1 MWIFLGINKMSF
13 VLSICRPQAFLTST
27 SSLYL
32 NFSKGNGDVLIKNV
46 HRETSSAHYR
56 LFDRYPRH
64 GGPRSHQIS
73 YFYKAYN
80 FVFGTSV
87 YGSYLIYIVAGM
99 NYIYKSALS
108 RDPCNGTAIFNIII
122 MCAFVYRSERQIQ
135 TTSNKTAKKT
145 LPNMATLSINSGLL
159 TVIYYHRCALSDLLF
174 SVMFD
179 TDVFKFFFTARFR
192 RERYV

>member
-1 MWIFLGINKMSF
+1 MCIEKHR
-13 VLSICRPQAFLTST
+13 VLSTDSLTAIRATEDLDRTRLVISIKLT
-27 SSLYL
+27 TLYL
-32 NFSKGNGDVLIKNV
+32 
-46 HRETSSAHYR
+46 E
-56 LFDRYPRH
+56 
-64 GGPRSHQIS
+64 Q
-73 YFYKAYN
+73 
-80 FVFGTSV
+80 SV
-87 YGSYLIYIVAGM
+87 YGSCLIYIVAGM

-108 RDPCNGTAIFNIII
+108 RDPCNGTAIFNINT

-145 LPNMATLSINSGLL
+145 LPNMATLPINSGLL

-179 TDVFKFFFTARFR
+179 IDVFKFFFTARFR